1 MFGLTRMFHCS
12 QDTPT
17 ARSRRRKEADSYAR
31 WMHSPPRFGSNGA
44 YEVFSREARRRG
56 FTLIELLVVVAIIA
70 ILAALLLPALSGAKE
85 RARRANCLSRVRQF
99 ILATHL
105 YANDHEDLLPNPQT
119 DNANKDDT
127 HTPILSSPMLTNL
140 VQYSDE
146 PRIYDCPSLARW
158 FDDNA
163 GWRVHAGY
171 GFAFGY
177 HYLGGHSNTPWRALG
192 PVTDTWQSP
201 RTTAD
206 DPSLVLVADLNVF
219 CPSFQRIL
227 APHCAAGPEVRD
239 DTYFGEHPEAFSQT
253 PADIGAKGGNVG
265 LLDGS
270 VRWRSLREMKAWRAS
285 QLWDTDGAFGFW

>member
-1 MFGLTRMFHCS
+1 MGRMFCW
-12 QDTPT
+12 PGW
-17 ARSRRRKEADSYAR
+17 A
-31 WMHSPPRFGSNGA
+31 
-44 YEVFSREARRRG
+44 ARRA
-56 FTLIELLVVVAIIA
+56 FTLLELLVVVVVIA

-105 YANDHEDLLPNPQT
+105 YANDHEDRLPSPQT

-140 VQYSDE
+140 VRYSDE
-146 PRIYDCPSLARW
+146 PRIYD
-158 FDDNA
+158 
-163 GWRVHAGY
+163 
-171 GFAFGY
+171 
-177 HYLGGHSNTPWRALG
+177 
-192 PVTDTWQSP
+192 
-201 RTTAD
+201 
-206 DPSLVLVADLNVF
+206 

-227 APHCAAGPEVRD
+227 APHCASGPEVRD
-239 DTYFGEHPEAFSQT
+239 DAYFAEHPEAFSQT

-285 QLWDTDGAFGFW
+285 QLWDTQGAFGFW